1 MRDPIEAPRARAG
14 RLLGVS
20 LALLLT
26 IPGFL
31 RAQGGTVVGRVTSYE
46 TGDPLSGVELSVRG
60 TDALAITSES
70 GLFRL
75 EGVPAGRQTISL
87 SYLGAES
94 KEIPVRVEPRQTV
107 QASFVVEMRVIPVA
121 ELVVTVENSIPVS
134 KLTGFYERMENSP
147 GHFIT
152 RDDIERIKPARTT
165 AMLRRVPGLDIGKRT
180 RSGLTPVT
188 MSRRKGCYPQFW
200 VDGTRAPF
208 FDVDNIQPREIA
220 GIEVYRGNS
229 EVPIRFKHR
238 DRCGVIVIWTRDP
251 GNAPSFR

>member
-1 MRDPIEAPRARAG
+1 MWDPIEAPRPRAG
-14 RLLGVS
+14 RVLGVS
-20 LALLLT
+20 FLLLLT

-31 RAQGGTVVGRVTSYE
+31 RAQGGTVVGQVTSFE
-46 TGDPLSGVELSVRG
+46 SGEPLGGVELVVRG
-60 TDALAITSES
+60 TDVRSITSEA

-75 EGVPAGRQTISL
+75 EGIPTGRQTISL

-94 KEIPVRVEPRQTV
+94 KDVPVRVEPRQTV
-107 QASFVVEMRVIPVA
+107 RVSFVVEMRVIPVA
-121 ELVVTVENSIPVS
+121 ELVVTVEDQVPVS

-152 RDDIERIKPARTT
+152 RDDIDRLNPARTT

-180 RSGLTPVT
+180 RGGVTPVT
-188 MSRRKGCYPQFW
+188 MSRRKGCQPQFW
-200 VDGTRAPF
+200 VDGARAPF